1 MRRLLLGVGF
11 VAGAIAIAAT
21 LAVATR
27 ATASAP
33 DDLQAAQAAL
43 SRYHSFTQALKDG
56 YSVENEPCVQAPPPP
71 GLTGAMGIHA
81 VNEALLRDPAI
92 DPLRP
97 ELLLYM
103 PKGNGQLELVGVEYM
118 RIAADQVPPID
129 TTDQPSIFGRPFDG
143 PMPEHVPGMGWHYDI
158 HLWFWA
164 DNPAGFFAPF
174 NPALNCP

>member
-1 MRRLLLGVGF
+1 MRKLLLGAGF
-11 VAGAIAIAAT
+11 VAGAIAISAT
-21 LAVATR
+21 LAVATS
-27 ATASAP
+27 AIASAP
-33 DDLQAAQAAL
+33 DDLQATQAAL

-103 PKGNGQLELVGVEYM
+103 PKANGQLELVGVEYM
-118 RIAADQVPPID
+118 RIAATPFGDAGIRPPLRLLH
-129 TTDQPSIFGRPFDG
+129 RP
-143 PMPEHVPGMGWHYDI
+143 
-158 HLWFWA
+158 
-164 DNPAGFFAPF
+164 
-174 NPALNCP
+174 C